1 MDPQQLPG
9 VDQVASRRI
18 DLELG
23 IADDAIALLRQGG
36 ATRAIV
42 GGSCFGEALLP
53 EVRRH
58 ARGTGV
64 TVVVLPAIDDAPAA
78 LLFQREAQP

>member
-1 MDPQQLPG
+1 MDPQPLPG
-9 VDQVASRRI
+9 TDPAAARRI

-23 IADDAIALLRQGG
+23 MADDAIALLLSGA

-42 GGSCFGEALLP
+42 GGLRFGEALLP

-64 TVVVLPAIDDAPAA
+64 TVDVLPGIDDAPAD
-78 LLFQREAQP
+78 LLFQRQGGR